1 MKTKF
6 PIAACIAAAALVLP
20 AGPAVAGSSDQP
32 TPRTRAE
39 GLATPLSLAVDAE
52 ESILVT
58 QNFAGLLSRVHDD
71 GTTTTLYQ
79 GKEGWDVGGVEMRHG
94 ITYFVESIG
103 AGVGIPENLQGHLK
117 SIDEDGDVRTI
128 ADLARYERKHNPDGD
143 QHYGFSDDVSDKCL
157 EGWPEFP
164 PARYKGT
171 VDSHPYGVAVKGGKA
186 YVADAGANAI
196 LEVDLESGDISTL
209 AVLPPRPVKI
219 QAETLV
225 PVDME
230 GNTMPV
236 PECVVGEKYAFEFV
250 PTDVE
255 FGPDG
260 RLYVTSLPGGPED
273 PSLGARGAV
282 FRVDPWDGD
291 VHLWADDIL
300 TPTGLAIADNGD
312 IYVASLFGGNILK
325 LSCWGDHRSEFVTV
339 NQPAAVEFQ
348 AGHLFATVDALSG
361 APAGPGAAP
370 PAEQFNGK
378 VVRIHVD

>member
-79 GKEGWDVGGVEMRHG
+79 GKEGWDVGGVEMHHG
-94 ITYFVESIG
+94 TTYFVESIG

-209 AVLPPRPVKI
+209 AVLPPRRTVIPESAARPE
-219 QAETLV
+219 AEGGLGV
-225 PVDME
+225 PA
-230 GNTMPV
+230 
-236 PECVVGEKYAFEFV
+236 CVAGEKYAFEPV

-312 IYVASLFGGNILK
+312 IYVASLFGGKILK
-325 LSCWGDHRSEFVTV
+325 LSCWGDHRSEFVTS

-361 APAGPGAAP
+361 APAGPGAP
-370 PAEQFNGK
+370 PPTEPFAGK